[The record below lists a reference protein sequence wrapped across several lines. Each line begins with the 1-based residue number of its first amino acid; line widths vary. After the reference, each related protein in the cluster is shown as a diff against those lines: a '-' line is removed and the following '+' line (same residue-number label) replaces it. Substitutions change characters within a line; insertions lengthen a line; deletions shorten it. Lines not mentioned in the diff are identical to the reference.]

1 MMLWQQLG
9 PDVALLKYDLR
20 RFGIDF
26 GRIVTLLRLRDG
38 RLLLHSTAPFGPEE
52 VASIRRFG
60 EPAWLVEA
68 TGMHNTFARTAQL
81 AFPRIPYLTPA
92 PRAGL
97 TTTAFNPPPRD
108 WAGEIDLIRIEGLRR
123 IEEYA
128 FFHRA
133 SRTLVL
139 ADLLFHFPAE
149 MRGWQRFFVKTIMRL
164 PRLVGISFLFRSMIR
179 DRERFADSARKI
191 LAWDFRQIVVAHR
204 EPIVDE
210 AKSVFVRALRERGFA
225 REQAPGRLNAR
236 SDRLSNNPS

>member
-1 MMLWQQLG
+1 MMHWQQLS

-26 GRIVTLLRLRDG
+26 GRVVTLMRLRDG
-38 RLLLHSTAPFGPEE
+38 RLVLHSTAPFAPEE
-52 VASIRRFG
+52 VAAIRRFG

-68 TGMHNTFARTAQL
+68 TGMHDTFARTAQL
-81 AFPRIPYLTPA
+81 AFPGIPYLTPA
-92 PRAGL
+92 PLAGL
-97 TTTAFNPPPRD
+97 AATALNPPPRD

-123 IEEYA
+123 IDEYA

-149 MRGWQRFFVKTIMRL
+149 MHGWPRFFVKTIMRL

-179 DRERFADSARKI
+179 DRECFGHSVQKI

-204 EPIVDE
+204 EPIVDD

-225 REQAPGRLNAR
+225 RE
-236 SDRLSNNPS
+236 